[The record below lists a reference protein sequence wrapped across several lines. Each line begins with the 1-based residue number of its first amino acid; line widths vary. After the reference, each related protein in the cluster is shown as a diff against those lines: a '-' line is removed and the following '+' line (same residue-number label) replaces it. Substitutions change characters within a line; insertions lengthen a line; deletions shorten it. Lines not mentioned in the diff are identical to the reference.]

1 VGYEVTMS
9 DGSTEQVSADAY
21 RQEGQMLTFYRLEPG
36 RRTIDCWARPVASFR
51 TARLERVCLVEAR
64 HGAAARVPRLAS

>member
-1 VGYEVTMS
+1 MGYEVTMT

-51 TARLERVCLVEAR
+51 TARLDRVCLREAR
-64 HGAAARVPRLAS
+64 ADAAACAPRLAS